1 MPTNQ
6 FTPSS
11 APDPWIPGT
20 MSHVTE
26 PWVAF
31 TQADGFGLGVWSTD
45 ANVGFAAGFFG
56 TKGQGGTKDAATG
69 YIAPVSDEA
78 LAWNASYTYRYALI
92 MGNLPD
98 IRSIACSLK

>member
-1 MPTNQ
+1 MMT
-6 FTPSS
+6 
-11 APDPWIPGT
+11 D
-20 MSHVTE
+20 VTE

-31 TQADGFGLGVWSTD
+31 TQADGFGLGVWSVD

-56 TKGQGGTKDAATG
+56 NKGQGGTKDAATG
-69 YIAPVSDEA
+69 YIAPVSNEA

-98 IRSIACSLK
+98 IRNIACSLK